1 MKPDESPLYEA
12 PGKLTYPASPLAEK
26 APVRRP
32 TPPAL
37 LDNSPPF
44 SRENTTYS
52 LCWAAEQDHTEVIKE
67 LIHHEADVNA
77 DLNGTTPLIQS
88 AMSGTESVTEILLCV
103 GNINV
108 NWQNPAGQSALW
120 CASNLGHSAIVMLL
134 LQREDV
140 RIEDKNEHGFTPLAT
155 AAVEGH
161 TEVVELLLAK
171 GANTGTR
178 DSAWNLT
185 PMSWARRLGNVDT
198 ANVLRAEELRGRSEG
213 ISFQSVRG
221 HVLIWW
227 SNCVELMLCE
237 QTILSYIVDD
247 HEV

>member
-1 MKPDESPLYEA
+1 M
-12 PGKLTYPASPLAEK
+12 
-26 APVRRP
+26 
-32 TPPAL
+32 

-52 LCWAAEQDHTEVIKE
+52 LCWAAEHDHTEVIKE
-67 LIHHEADVNA
+67 LIHNEADLNA

-88 AMSGTESVTEILLCV
+88 VMSGNESVTEILLGV
-103 GNINV
+103 GDINV
-108 NWQNPAGQSALW
+108 NWQNPARQSALW

-134 LQREDV
+134 LEREDV
-140 RIEDKNEHGFTPLAT
+140 QIECEDKYGSTPLAT

-171 GANTGTR
+171 GANTETR
-178 DSAWNLT
+178 DNDWNLT

-227 SNCVELMLCE
+227 SKCVELMLCE
-237 QTILSYIVDD
+237 QTILGYTVDG